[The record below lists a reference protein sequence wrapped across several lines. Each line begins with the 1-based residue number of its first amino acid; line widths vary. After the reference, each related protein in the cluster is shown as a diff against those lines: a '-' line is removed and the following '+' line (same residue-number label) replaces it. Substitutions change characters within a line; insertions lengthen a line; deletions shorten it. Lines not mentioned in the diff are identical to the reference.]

1 MKYFIIF
8 FISML
13 VFKTSIS
20 FSQEPLGLNDGFNYF
35 TNCNQTNEYDIARTD
50 QYGKIIWKLSINDNQ
65 QLFDSTQDFYIVF
78 GYTFEK
84 NGKITSDPNEY
95 DYWLVPKNKGNEF
108 LIYPNPNLG
117 SFNILNLSS
126 EQNVEF
132 EIYDSLNRLIL
143 KNNLP
148 NYFTVIDLI
157 NISKGFYYLKIFN
170 NNETLKIEK
179 ICIN

>member
-1 MKYFIIF
+1 
-8 FISML
+8 ML
-13 VFKTSIS
+13 LFKSSIS
-20 FSQEPLGLNDGFNYF
+20 YSQEPLGLNYGFNYF
-35 TNCNQTNEYDIARTD
+35 INCNQINEYDIARTD
-50 QYGKIIWKLSINDNQ
+50 QYGKIIWKLSINYNQ

-84 NGKITSDPNEY
+84 NGKITSNQNDY
-95 DYWLVPKNKGNEF
+95 DYWLIPKNKGNEF

-143 KNNLP
+143 KNNLL
-148 NYFTVIDLI
+148 NYFTAIDLI

-170 NNETLKIEK
+170 NNETLKLEK